1 VTQSKSGM
9 SEPPLEEILQPRTA
23 CLIVHDMQNDF
34 IHEKGKYGKTGQA
47 VDVSNAI
54 DNIVGLLEVARTA
67 GITLLY
73 TVFTAAP
80 EWKTFSAPML
90 QGVVKGDSAEA
101 PPTLDGTWGWKVIDR
116 LTPKPEDFL
125 MRKYRVDAFEG
136 TPLDLFLSCNRI
148 KTIVHTGIAI
158 ERGIAPTAQRAF
170 NLGYFP
176 VVPVDCVSPRKK
188 EYRESGLKYLEQ
200 WARMTT
206 SSEIRDV
213 WLK

>member
-1 VTQSKSGM
+1 MNQSKS
-9 SEPPLEEILQPRTA
+9 EERVPSLGKMLQPDTV

-34 IHEKGKYGKTGQA
+34 IHENGKYGKTGQA
-47 VDVSNAI
+47 VDVSATI
-54 DNIVGLLEVARTA
+54 DNIVGLLEAARTA
-67 GITLLY
+67 AITILY

-90 QGVVKGDSAEA
+90 QGIEKGDSAEA

-136 TPLDLFLSCNRI
+136 TPLDLFLRCNSI
-148 KTIVHTGIAI
+148 NTLVHTGIAI

-176 VVPVDCVSPRKK
+176 VVPIDCVSPRKK

-200 WARMTT
+200 WAHMTT
-206 SSEIRDV
+206 SSEIKDA